1 MLKTFLG
8 ALTPMLTLALCI
20 LVGFLLRRTKLLPD
34 NAGKVMA
41 KMETWVFLPALCFYT
56 TMSYCTPEK
65 LSTYAKNLL
74 MSAVA
79 VLLAVL
85 LSCTLIRFFSKP
97 GRADYGVYL
106 YALAFANSG
115 YMGDPLVQSILGG
128 DVALSYYKIFC
139 LPISLAIY
147 TWGISRMIPSDK
159 SARGVRGILRKIANP
174 PTISLLLGMIV
185 GLCGLGAHIPTFAL
199 DALDKLRGCMG
210 PVAMLLAGFT
220 IGSYGLGRMLS
231 HKKTYVASLLRLIV
245 IPSFII
251 AVLYGVKTLLCLIP
265 GFRMDNTFL
274 YFAFFAI
281 GTPLGLNTVVFPE
294 AYGGD
299 AEVGAGMTLI
309 SHTLCILTI
318 PLMYAAMTVLFGAP
332 NIV

>member
-1 MLKTFLG
+1 
-8 ALTPMLTLALCI
+8 
-20 LVGFLLRRTKLLPD
+20 
-34 NAGKVMA
+34 
-41 KMETWVFLPALCFYT
+41 
-56 TMSYCTPEK
+56 
-65 LSTYAKNLL
+65 
-74 MSAVA
+74 MSAVVVA
-79 VLLAVL
+79 LAIL
-85 LSCTLIRFFSKP
+85 LSYALIRFFSKP

-159 SARGVRGILRKIANP
+159 GKVGMRGILRKIANP
-174 PTISLLLGMIV
+174 PTLSLLLGMIA
-185 GLCGLGAHIPTFAL
+185 GLCGLGAYLPKFAL

-231 HKKTYVASLLRLIV
+231 RKKTYVASLLRLII
-245 IPSFII
+245 IPSLII
-251 AVLYGVKTLLCLIP
+251 AVLYGIKTLLCLIP
-265 GFRMDNTFL
+265 GFQMDNNAL

-299 AEVGAGMTLI
+299 AEVGAGMTLV
-309 SHTLCILTI
+309 SHTLCIVTI
-318 PLMYAAMTVLFGAP
+318 PLMYALMTILFGAP
-332 NIV
+332 TIA